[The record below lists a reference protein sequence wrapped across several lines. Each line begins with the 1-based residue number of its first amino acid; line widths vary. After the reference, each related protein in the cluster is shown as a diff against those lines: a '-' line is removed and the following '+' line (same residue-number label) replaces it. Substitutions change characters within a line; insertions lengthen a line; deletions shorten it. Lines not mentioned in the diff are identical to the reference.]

1 MALVTGTPLGNI
13 ETQEDIYLEGAP
25 NIYFQD
31 YTADPLFNPDADG
44 FYWNMSGTTAY
55 PAFEIGCPNDVSFT
69 EDLTINDVLCDNVG
83 VKDTIQQRNY
93 IQLEFT
99 IRSFFPLQTL
109 RHLLGGGAVT
119 ETAPTQKFGF
129 GQINNDQ
136 RWMVYAPKVYNTD
149 DGDYVWIHLNKAKFV
164 EAWTVNMPF
173 GSNWEVTGL
182 RLRAYAD
189 TTKPAD
195 QYFGMFGRAD
205 ASVIV

>member
-1 MALVTGTPLGNI
+1 MALTTGTPLGTL

-44 FYWNMSGTTAY
+44 FYWNLSGSATY

-109 RHLLGGGAVT
+109 RHMLGGGAVT
-119 ETAPTQKFGF
+119 ETSPTQKFGF

-149 DGDYVWIHLNKAKFV
+149 VGDYVWIHLNKAKFV

-195 QYFGMFGRAD
+195 QYFGMFGRSD
-205 ASVIV
+205 VSVIP